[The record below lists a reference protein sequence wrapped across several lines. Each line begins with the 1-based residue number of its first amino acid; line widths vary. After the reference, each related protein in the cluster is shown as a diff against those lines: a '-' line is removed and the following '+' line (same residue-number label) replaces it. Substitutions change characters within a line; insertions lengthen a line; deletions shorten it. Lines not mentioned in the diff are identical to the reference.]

1 MEATKMSEG
10 INSWTEFRIK
20 RMAELKQLEEN
31 KGKSARDLMPMIS
44 QEWKSYKQETE
55 FIQNYPEPEEETKET
70 NSNTDNEEK
79 EESSEEFDYQCADC
93 GYQFN
98 GKKEVCPKCGLK
110 FNWRN

>member
-1 MEATKMSEG
+1 MSEG

-70 NSNTDNEEK
+70 NYNTDNEEK
-79 EESSEEFDYQCADC
+79 EESSEEFEYQCADC
-93 GYQFN
+93 GYLFN